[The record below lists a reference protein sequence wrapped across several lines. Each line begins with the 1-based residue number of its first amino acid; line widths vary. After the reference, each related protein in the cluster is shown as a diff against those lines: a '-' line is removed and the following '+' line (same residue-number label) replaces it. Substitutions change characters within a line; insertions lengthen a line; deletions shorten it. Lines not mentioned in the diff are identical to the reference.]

1 MPVPEYTGEYT
12 LKAGEGFDVSTI
24 NGKSVVITGGAS
36 GIGKEIVKAFISA
49 GASFV
54 TIGDLQESGQQLADE
69 LGDRVAF
76 VKTDV
81 TKWADQVNLFQTALI
96 RSPSHLI
103 DTVISNAGISGRDSL
118 YWDDSEQDGE
128 PIEPTL
134 KVLNTNLVGCIYTCK
149 LALHYL
155 TRQPNPEKH
164 DRCLIL
170 MSSIAGYCDQP
181 GTPIYCASKHGI
193 RGIMSSLRR
202 TAHKQDVRVNL
213 LAPWYVRT
221 PAIPAENQDRL
232 SSQGVVWAETADA
245 AAASMH
251 LASDPLLNGRCVA
264 IVPRHEDPRGYMDM
278 QKDDFS
284 DDLACTWQRI
294 MVAASHRA

>member
-12 LKAGEGFDVSTI
+12 LKSGEGFDVSTI
-24 NGKSVVITGGAS
+24 NGKSVIITGGAS
-36 GIGKEIVKAFISA
+36 GIGKEIVKTFISA

-81 TKWADQVNLFQTALI
+81 TKWADHVNLFQTALI

-134 KVLNTNLVGCIYTCK
+134 KILNTNLVGCIYTCK

-181 GTPIYCASKHGI
+181 GTPIYCASKYGI

-202 TAHKQDVRVNL
+202 TAHKQDVRVGADARNPCREPRSAVKSRSGL
-213 LAPWYVRT
+213 GR
-221 PAIPAENQDRL
+221 
-232 SSQGVVWAETADA
+232 ADA

-278 QKDDFS
+278 KKDDFS
-284 DDLACTWQRI
+284 DDLAGTWQRI